1 MPEWSR
7 VYVTLGGDSA
17 VDLIRADFSRQPE
30 AMRRF
35 VDVFLAAHHQR
46 LLAEEDPATTFTADQ
61 ARAFAV
67 RLLPARPRSYSA
79 VHEPH
84 RPSPRVRIDRWVETC
99 SDAPRRSRLSYPGVG
114 GKCSG

>member
-17 VDLIRADFSRQPE
+17 VELMRADFSRQPE

-46 LLAEEDPATTFTADQ
+46 LLAEEDPATTFRADQ

-79 VHEPH
+79 VHEP
-84 RPSPRVRIDRWVETC
+84 PSAVPPRAD
-99 SDAPRRSRLSYPGVG
+99 
-114 GKCSG
+114 